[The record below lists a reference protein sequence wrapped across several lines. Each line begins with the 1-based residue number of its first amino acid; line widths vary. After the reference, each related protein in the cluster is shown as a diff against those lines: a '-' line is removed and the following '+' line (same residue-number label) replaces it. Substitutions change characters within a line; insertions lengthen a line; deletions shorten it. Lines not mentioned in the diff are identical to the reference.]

1 VDRARAADYAQA
13 MVESTHP
20 PAASVRADPDGSLLV
35 ALAGDWTLDAPAPDR
50 TEALAAVRGAR
61 GPLRFETDGLGRWD
75 SRLVTFVAE
84 LGEAAERDALAL
96 DPAGLPEGVRRL
108 YAHARSAPEQSGTR
122 RSERVEGVVARVG
135 AVARYLS
142 RETRSSL
149 AFLGAACVALVR
161 LLTGRARTRRGDVL
175 LAIQQTGPEAL
186 MIVCLISSLVGLILA
201 FVGAVQLELF
211 GAQIYIA
218 SLVAVAMVRVMGAV
232 MTGVIL
238 AGRTGAAFAA
248 ELGSMEANEEIDALR
263 TLGIS
268 PMEFLVLPRVLGL
281 TLMMPLLCVFADVMG
296 VLGGAL
302 VGVAVIGLNPSQYWD
317 TTLEALALKEF
328 WIGIVHAVVF
338 GVLIALTGCRKGMQA
353 GRSAADVG
361 AATTSAVVQCIV
373 HIVVAT
379 AILTVI
385 CDMLGI

>member
-1 VDRARAADYAQA
+1 
-13 MVESTHP
+13 MSESTP
-20 PAASVRADPDGSLLV
+20 VPAASVRSAPDGGLV
-35 ALAGDWTLDAPAPDR
+35 LALSGDWTLAAPAPER
-50 TEALAAVRGAR
+50 AATLAALESAR
-61 GPLRFETDGLGRWD
+61 GSLGFDCAALGRWD

-84 LGEAAERDALAL
+84 LGDAAAGRGLAL
-96 DPAGLPEGVRRL
+96 DTAGLPEGARRL
-108 YAHARSAPEQSGTR
+108 YALARTVPERTGAR
-122 RSERVEGVVARVG
+122 RGEHVEGVVELVG
-135 AVARYLS
+135 ASTRRLA
-142 RETRSSL
+142 RETRDSV

-211 GAQIYIA
+211 GAEIYIA

-232 MTGVIL
+232 MTGVIMS
-238 AGRTGAAFAA
+238 GRTGAAFAA

-281 TLMMPLLCVFADVMG
+281 TLMMPLLCIFADVMG

-302 VGVAVIGLNPSQYWD
+302 VGVAVLGLNADQYWT
-317 TTLEALALKEF
+317 TTLEALAAKEF
-328 WIGIVHAVVF
+328 WIGLVHALVF
-338 GVLIALTGCRKGMQA
+338 GVLIGLTGCRKGMQA

-361 AATTSAVVQCIV
+361 AATTSAVVQSIV

-379 AILTVI
+379 AVLTVV

>member
-1 VDRARAADYAQA
+1 
-13 MVESTHP
+13 MVESPPT
-20 PAASVRADPDGSLLV
+20 PAASVRSEPDGALVV
-35 ALAGDWTLDAPAPDR
+35 ALAGDWTLEAPAPARGD
-50 TEALAAVRGAR
+50 ALDAVRAAR
-61 GPLRFETDGLGRWD
+61 GPVRFDAGRLGRWD

-84 LGEAAERDALAL
+84 LGDAAEGGGARL
-96 DPAGLPEGVRRL
+96 DTAGLPEGVRRL
-108 YAHARSAPEQSGTR
+108 YALARGVPERSGAR
-122 RSERVEGVVARVG
+122 RGGPEEGVLARVG
-135 AVARYLS
+135 EVARYLS
-142 RETRSSL
+142 RESRSSL
-149 AFLGAACVALVR
+149 TFLGAASIALLR
-161 LLTGRARTRRGDVL
+161 LLTGRARTRRRDVL
-175 LAIQQTGPEAL
+175 LAVQQTGPEAL

-281 TLMMPLLCVFADVMG
+281 TLMMPLLCIFADAMG

-302 VGVAVIGLNPSQYWD
+302 VGVAVIGLNASQYWD

-328 WIGIVHAVVF
+328 WIGIVHSIVF

-353 GRSAADVG
+353 GRSAAEVG

-373 HIVVAT
+373 LIVIAT

-385 CDMLGI
+385 CDVLGV

>member
-1 VDRARAADYAQA
+1 
-13 MVESTHP
+13 
-20 PAASVRADPDGSLLV
+20 V
-35 ALAGDWTLDAPAPDR
+35 AFAGDWTIDAPSPERA
-50 TEALAAVRGAR
+50 EVLAALDLARGAVA
-61 GPLRFETDGLGRWD
+61 FDASALGRWD
-75 SRLVTFVAE
+75 SRLVAFAAE
-84 LGEAAERDALAL
+84 LADAAAKRGLAL
-96 DPAGLPEGVRRL
+96 DTSGLPEGARRL
-108 YAHARSAPEQSGTR
+108 YELARSVPERVDAR
-122 RSERVEGVVARVG
+122 RGEHVEGVVALVG
-135 AVARYLS
+135 ATARRLA
-142 RETRSSL
+142 RETRDSL
-149 AFLGAACVALVR
+149 AFLGAACVALLR

-186 MIVCLISSLVGLILA
+186 LIVCLISGLVGLILA

-211 GAQIYIA
+211 GAEIYIA

-232 MTGVIL
+232 MTGVIMS
-238 AGRTGAAFAA
+238 GRTGAAFAA

-281 TLMMPLLCVFADVMG
+281 TLMMPILCIFADVMG
-296 VLGGAL
+296 VFGGAL
-302 VGVAVIGLNPSQYWD
+302 VGVAVLGLNPSLYWD
-317 TTLEALALKEF
+317 TTLDALAAKEF
-328 WIGIVHAVVF
+328 WIGLVHATVF
-338 GVLIALTGCRKGMQA
+338 GVLIGLTGCRKGMQA

-379 AILTVI
+379 AILTVV